1 MAIASKELRIKAV
14 EAYKTGKF
22 TQQQLADAY
31 CVHYKTI
38 QNWLRADA
46 NNEEQVPKKRGCRPR
61 IFTKE
66 EENELILLIRDEPS
80 ITLEKIKAKFN
91 KTCNI
96 SAIQRTLLR
105 LGITYQKNSWI
116 FRAKSGRDKNDAS

>member
-1 MAIASKELRIKAV
+1 MTIASKELRIKAV

-38 QNWLRADA
+38 QNWLKADA

-61 IFTKE
+61 IFNKE
-66 EENELILLIRDEPS
+66 EEDKLILLIQDEPS
-80 ITLEKIKAKFN
+80 ITLEKIKVKFN
-91 KTCNI
+91 KTCNLSVI
-96 SAIQRTLLR
+96 HRTLLR
-105 LGITYQKNSWI
+105 LGITYKKNSSS
-116 FRAKSGRDKNDAS
+116 FRARSGRYKNGA